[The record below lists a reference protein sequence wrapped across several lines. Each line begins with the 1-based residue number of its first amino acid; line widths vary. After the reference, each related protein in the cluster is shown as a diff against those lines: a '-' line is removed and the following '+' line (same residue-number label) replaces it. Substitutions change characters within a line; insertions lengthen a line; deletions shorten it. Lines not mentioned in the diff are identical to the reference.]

1 MRRYLDRKLLRDL
14 RKNLGALIAI
24 AVVVACGVSAFVS
37 MRSMVRV
44 LSDAQRDYYE
54 LARFPQVFAQVR
66 RAPDSE
72 LQALRA
78 LPGVARLEAR
88 VANEVVL
95 RIPGQ
100 REPATARI
108 VGTRSPS
115 NGTLNHLVLREGRL
129 PYPGEADAVVM
140 SEGFARATDL
150 GPGAVLRAVVG
161 SRWHELRVVGIAVTA
176 EYTYELRPG
185 DMLPDPARYGI
196 LWMDAERTAAAF
208 GMEHAWNEV
217 QLTLMAGASE
227 RAVIDALDR
236 RLAEFGSLGAY
247 SRDLH
252 PAHRFVSE
260 EIRQNRTFAAVMPL
274 IFLGVAA
281 FLVHTVLGRV
291 VSQQRDQIGTLKAFG
306 VPSSELLRHYM
317 LFALAPVLAGTLAGS
332 GLGLWL
338 AGGLARLYA
347 EFYRFPELHG
357 RLVPGVL
364 AFAAALGIVSALLGA
379 LGALR
384 RILAMPP
391 AESMRPEPPAS
402 YARGIIDRVAG
413 PRLRSPVVL
422 MVLRGLTHR
431 PWRTALGAFGIGLGA
446 AVVIT
451 GTFGFDSVER
461 MRFVLFERALR
472 SDVSVTFAEAQGS
485 AALHAL
491 SALPGVGRVEPVRS
505 VAVRMRHG
513 HRSRQGAL
521 VGVEPD
527 ARLRQVVDL
536 DARTVRIA
544 PAGVTLS
551 ASVARVLGLG
561 VGDVVDIEFLD
572 GRRRRISMPVGALVD
587 DMAGGSAYVDAA
599 MLPALVGVGDIVSG
613 AELAVAPEA
622 LDALYERLAASPNVR
637 SVAVR
642 SALRRSFDETLSQNF
657 AIVLTMLVIFAGAL
671 AAATVY
677 NAGRVA
683 LSERSRDLA
692 SLRVLGFS
700 RGEVARILFGEL
712 SVLAVMGIPVGIG
725 IGIAFAAAI
734 VASFGNNE
742 LFRMP
747 LVVGPLTVAAGIA
760 VPVIAGA
767 LAYVPLR
774 RRLDELDLI
783 GVLKTRE

>member
-44 LSDAQRDYYE
+44 LGDAQRDYYE

-66 RAPDSE
+66 RAPESE

-88 VANEVVL
+88 VAKEVVL
-95 RIPGQ
+95 RIPGL
-100 REPATARI
+100 REPATARV
-108 VGTRSPS
+108 VGTRPPLHE
-115 NGTLNHLVLREGRL
+115 TLNHLVLREGRL
-129 PYPGEADAVVM
+129 PFRDERDAVVM
-140 SEGFARATDL
+140 SEGFARANDL
-150 GPGAVLRAVVG
+150 RPGARLRAVVG
-161 SRWHELRVVGIAVTA
+161 SRWHELRIVGIAVTA

-196 LWMDAERTAAAF
+196 LWMDAEQAAAAF
-208 GMEHAWNEV
+208 DMERAWNEV
-217 QLTLMAGASE
+217 ALTLTAGASE

-236 RLAEFGSLGAY
+236 RLAKYGTLGAY

-260 EIRQNRTFAAVMPL
+260 EIRQNRTFAVVMPL
-274 IFLGVAA
+274 IFLGVAS
-281 FLVHTVLGRV
+281 FLVHMVLGRI

-306 VPSSELLRHYM
+306 VPGFALMRHYV
-317 LFALAPVLAGTLAGS
+317 LFALVPVLAGTILGT

-338 AGGLARLYA
+338 AVGLARLYA
-347 EFYRFPELHG
+347 AFYRFPELHT
-357 RLVPGVL
+357 RMFPGVL
-364 AFAAALGIVSALLGA
+364 AFAAALGIASALIGA

-402 YARGIIDRVAG
+402 YAHGIIDRAVGA
-413 PRLRSPVVL
+413 RLRSPVAW

-451 GTFGFDSVER
+451 GTFGFDAVAR

-485 AALHAL
+485 SALHAL
-491 SALPGVGRVEPVRS
+491 AALPGVERIEPTRS
-505 VAVRMRHG
+505 VAVRLRHG

-521 VGVEPD
+521 IGVEHD
-527 ARLRQVVDL
+527 ARLRRVVDL
-536 DARTVRIA
+536 EARIARIA

-551 ASVARVLGLG
+551 ASVGRVLRLG
-561 VGDVVDIEFLD
+561 VGDTVDIEFLD
-572 GRRRRISMPVGALVD
+572 GRRRRVSMPVAAFID
-587 DMAGGSAYVDAA
+587 DMAGGSAYVDAGS
-599 MLPALVGVGDIVSG
+599 LPALAGVGEVVSG
-613 AELAVAPEA
+613 AELTVTPQA
-622 LDALYERLAASPNVR
+622 LDGLYARLAASPNVR
-637 SVAVR
+637 SVVVR
-642 SALRRSFDETLSQNF
+642 RALRRSFDETLSQNF
-657 AIVLTMLVIFAGAL
+657 TIVLTMLVIFAGSL

-700 RGEVARILFGEL
+700 RAEVARILFGEL
-712 SVLAVMGIPVGIG
+712 SVLGVLGIPVGIIVG
-725 IGIAFAAAI
+725 IGFAAATI
-734 VASFGNNE
+734 ASFGNSE

-747 LVVGPLTVAAGIA
+747 LVIGPLTIGAGVT
-760 VPVIAGA
+760 VPILAGM
-767 LAYVPLR
+767 LAYIPLR
-774 RRLDELDLI
+774 RRLDRLDLI